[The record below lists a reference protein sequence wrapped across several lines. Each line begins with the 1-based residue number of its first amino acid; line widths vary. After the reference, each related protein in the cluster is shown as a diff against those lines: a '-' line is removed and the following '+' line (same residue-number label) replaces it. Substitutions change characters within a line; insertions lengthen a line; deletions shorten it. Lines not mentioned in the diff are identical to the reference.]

1 MAEVTYYGADWCG
14 DCRRAKAVFAA
25 EGVEFD

>member
-1 MAEVTYYGADWCG
+1 MAEVVYYGADWCS

-25 EGVEFD
+25 EGV